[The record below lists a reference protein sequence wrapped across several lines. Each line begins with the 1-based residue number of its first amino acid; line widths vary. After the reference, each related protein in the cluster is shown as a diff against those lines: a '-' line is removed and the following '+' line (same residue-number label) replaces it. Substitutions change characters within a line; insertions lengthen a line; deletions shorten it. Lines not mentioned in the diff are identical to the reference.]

1 MSLQG
6 VYNMPSGVPFLRSLA
21 EGLMAEFGE
30 QLSDAL
36 ILLPTRRAVRGLTEL
51 FLQISQEQGQGVMLM
66 PRLNTLADIDPNEPP
81 FEPSDVAGLVPQA
94 IDGTQRRFEMAKI
107 VERFYRRASDMP
119 LDAAAALALADPLL
133 TILDDAASEET
144 RISDLAELSEIQA
157 FAAQHFQHAAELYK
171 IIQTYWPERL
181 RELDALEPK
190 ARQVEVLDKLTEQW
204 QESPP
209 NYPIIIAGS
218 TGTLGATARLMA
230 CVSHLPRGVIILPGL
245 DNSPERSW
253 ENVAEQHP
261 QNSLKNLL
269 GVFGLDRGD
278 VLTWPHITGIDPAR
292 TSKLAARRLLLAES
306 LVPVDNTADW
316 LERIATIRRNAPDTE
331 PFVDAMEGLSVLEA
345 ANDEDEALTI
355 ALLMRETLEEPGQ
368 TAALVT
374 PDQGLARRVKARLRR
389 WKVDVDISQ
398 GEPLEETPVGGF
410 LTAIVDL
417 LGDPESPVALAVLL
431 NHPLTHLGAEFG
443 AVKREWQSL
452 EKRLYRGVRPDMEE
466 IEKKDKSQLIARL
479 SSALMPLTD
488 LGENAS
494 VKEWAQK
501 LREVALDIA
510 SLEEGAEKCDGA
522 ARLRGASG
530 GREGDAVLQSL
541 IDFGHNLR
549 ETTPAGL
556 SRLLAVLM
564 RGKVVRPPFGT
575 HPRLSILGP
584 LEARML
590 SADRIILGGLNEGV
604 WPATPKVEPFLSRA
618 MRKSVGLSLPE
629 KRFGLSAHDFAELA
643 AHSNVVLT
651 RAKRS
656 GGSPMVA
663 SRWLWRLQTL
673 LRGALGETRADS
685 LLSAQDHYLR
695 LAEALD
701 NVTPDEIKN
710 AQIEPPKPAP
720 PVKDRWAFGKGR
732 RVSITQVKTWIRDP
746 YSIFAKHTLG
756 LKSLDPLDA
765 ALGAGDFGT
774 AIHDGLEQFLRVHKE
789 DWSKQTES
797 KLIEF
802 LKQAFIES
810 GYVDFE
816 IAKETKRFEAIAT
829 EFYIWLRERQ
839 TDGFD
844 AWAIESEAEHY
855 IKELDFTLSG
865 KADLIER
872 RPEGYGV
879 IDYKTGAPPSVKVVK
894 AGFDPQLP
902 LSAWL
907 LAQGGFKEVKKGQT
921 IQLGYVRIKG
931 SNNDFSHQV
940 LTSPEQKNGLSAE
953 EYAQDAIDVLGKLVR
968 AYDDPKTAY
977 YSQPRIQYTH
987 DYGDYDDLARR
998 GEWASLG
1005 GEGER

>member
-21 EGLMAEFGE
+21 EGLMTEFGE
-30 QLSDAL
+30 ELSDAL
-36 ILLPTRRAVRGLTEL
+36 ILLPTRRAVRGLTDL
-51 FLQISQEQGQGVMLM
+51 FLQHSREKGQGVMLM

-81 FEPSDVAGLVPQA
+81 FEPSDVAGLVPPA

-157 FAAQHFQHAAELYK
+157 FAAQHFQYAAELYK

-190 ARQVEVLDKLTEQW
+190 ARQVEVLDKLTGQW
-204 QESPP
+204 EANAP

-230 CVSHLPRGVIILPGL
+230 CVSRLPKGVIVLPGL

-253 ENVAEQHP
+253 DNVAEQHP

-269 GVFGLDRGD
+269 GEFGLDRGE
-278 VLTWPHITGIDPAR
+278 VSNWPHISGVEELQKP
-292 TSKLAARRLLLAES
+292 KLAARRLLLAES

-331 PFVDAMEGLSVLEA
+331 PFVDAMDGLSVLEA

-355 ALLMRETLEEPGQ
+355 ALLMRETLDAEGQ

-398 GEPLEETPVGGF
+398 GEPLEETRVGGF

-417 LGDPESPVALAVLL
+417 LADPDSPVALAVLM
-431 NHPLTHLGAEFG
+431 NHPLTHLGQDYGIAKG
-443 AVKREWQSL
+443 EWQRL
-452 EKRLYRGVRPDMEE
+452 EKRLYRGVRPNSVAVR
-466 IEKKDKSQLIARL
+466 EKDETQLVARVR
-479 SSALMPLTD
+479 SALGPLLE
-488 LGENAS
+488 LGENAAVES
-494 VKEWAQK
+494 WARK
-501 LREVALDIA
+501 LRDVAIEIA
-510 SLEEGAEKCDGA
+510 SSGEVDGA
-522 ARLRGASG
+522 TLLNEAIG
-530 GREGDAVLQSL
+530 GREGEAILQSL
-541 IDFGHNLR
+541 IDFGHNLPDI
-549 ETTPAGL
+549 TPSGM

-590 SADRIILGGLNEGV
+590 SADRIILGGLNEGI

-643 AHSNVVLT
+643 AHPNVILT

-673 LRGALGETRADS
+673 LRGALGQERAEE
-685 LLSAQDHYLR
+685 LLGAQDYYLQ
-695 LAEALD
+695 LAQALD
-701 NVTPDEIKN
+701 SVTPDEIKN
-710 AQIEPPKPAP
+710 SQIEQPKPAP
-720 PVKDRWAFGKGR
+720 PVEDRWAFAKGR

-746 YSIFAKHTLG
+746 YTIFAKHTLG
-756 LKSLDPLDA
+756 LKTLDPLDA
-765 ALGAGDFGT
+765 SLGAGDFGT
-774 AIHDGLEQFLRVHKE
+774 AIHDGLEQFLRAHKE
-789 DWSKQTES
+789 DWSAQGKA

-802 LKQAFIES
+802 FRHAFEQS
-810 GYVDFE
+810 GYADFE
-816 IAKETKRFEAIAT
+816 IAKEASRFEAVAT
-829 EFYIWLRERQ
+829 EFLNWLRERQ

-844 AWAIESEAEHY
+844 VWAIECEAKHY

-872 RPEGYGV
+872 RPDGYGV
-879 IDYKTGAPPSVKVVK
+879 IDYKTGAPPTVKVVK

-907 LAQGGFKEVKKGQT
+907 LSEGGFKGVDKGQT
-921 IQLGYVRIKG
+921 VQLGYVRIKG
-931 SNNDFSHQV
+931 SNDDFSYQT
-940 LTSPEQKNGLSAE
+940 LTAPENNKGLSAE
-953 EYAQDAIDVLGKLVR
+953 DYADEAIEVLEKLVR
-968 AYDDPKTAY
+968 AYDNPETIY
-977 YSQPRIQYTH
+977 YSQPRVQFTH
-987 DYGDYDDLARR
+987 DYGEFDDLARR
-998 GEWASLG
+998 SEWASLG
-1005 GEGER
+1005 RDYSA

>member
-6 VYNMPSGVPFLRSLA
+6 VYNMPSGVPFLQSLA
-21 EGLMAEFGE
+21 EGLMTEFGE
-30 QLSDAL
+30 DISQAL
-36 ILLPTRRAVRGLTEL
+36 ILLPTRRAVRGLTDL
-51 FLQISQEQGQGVMLM
+51 FLQHSQENGQGVMFM

-81 FEPSDVAGLVPQA
+81 FEPSDIAGLVPQA
-94 IDGTQRRFEMAKI
+94 IDATQRRFEMAKI
-107 VERFYRRASDMP
+107 VERFYRRSSDMP

-133 TILDDAASEET
+133 TILDDAAAEET
-144 RISDLAELSEIQA
+144 RISDLAELSDIQA

-181 RELDALEPK
+181 RELAALEPK
-190 ARQVEVLDKLTEQW
+190 ARQVKVLDKLTEQW
-204 QESPP
+204 QSSPP
-209 NYPIIIAGS
+209 DYPIIIAGS

-230 CVSHLPRGVIILPGL
+230 CVSHLPKGVIVLPGL
-245 DNSPERSW
+245 DNNPERSW

-261 QNSLKNLL
+261 QNSLKSLL
-269 GVFGLDRGD
+269 VEFELDRGD
-278 VLTWPHITGIDPAR
+278 VQNWPHIRGLDETLKP
-292 TSKLAARRLLLAES
+292 KLASRRLLLAES

-316 LERIATIRRNAPDTE
+316 LDRIETIRRNAPDTE
-331 PFVDAMEGLSVLEA
+331 PFVDAMEGLSVIEA

-355 ALLMRETLEEPGQ
+355 ALILRETLNAPGQ

-398 GEPLEETPVGGF
+398 GEPLEETRVGGF
-410 LTAIVDL
+410 LTSIVDL
-417 LGDPESPVALAVLL
+417 LSDPASPVALSVLL
-431 NHPLTHLGAEFG
+431 NHPLTYLGHDFG
-443 AVKREWQSL
+443 VVKSEWQRL
-452 EKRLYRGVRPDMEE
+452 EKRIYRGVRPDEATIQNKDEAKLVERVKSAISPLSAMGEFAPVE
-466 IEKKDKSQLIARL
+466 HWAEKLK
-479 SSALMPLTD
+479 
-488 LGENAS
+488 
-494 VKEWAQK
+494 
-501 LREVALDIA
+501 EVAIKIA
-510 SLEEGAEKCDGA
+510 SSEVGDGAE
-522 ARLRGASG
+522 RLNDSPG
-530 GREGDAVLQSL
+530 GREAENILQSL
-541 IDFGHNLR
+541 IDFGHNL
-549 ETTPAGL
+549 PDINPSGL
-556 SRLLAVLM
+556 SRLLAILM

-590 SADRIILGGLNEGV
+590 SADRIILGGLNEGI

-618 MRKSVGLSLPE
+618 MRQSVGLSLPE

-643 AHSNVVLT
+643 ANPNVILT

-673 LRGALGETRADS
+673 LRGALGKDRAEA
-685 LLSAQDHYLR
+685 LLGAQDHYLR

-701 NVTPDEIKN
+701 NVTPDEVKA
-710 AQIEPPKPAP
+710 AQIKQPKPAP

-765 ALGAGDFGT
+765 NLGAGDFGT
-774 AIHDGLEQFLRVHKE
+774 AIHDGLEQFLRAHKE
-789 DWSKQTES
+789 DWSVQGER

-802 LKQAFIES
+802 LEKAFAQS
-810 GYVDFE
+810 GYADFE
-816 IAKETKRFEAIAT
+816 ITKEVRRFRAIAT
-829 EFYIWLRERQ
+829 AFLDWLRERQ

-844 AWAIESEAEHY
+844 VWSIECEAEHY
-855 IKELDFTLSG
+855 IEDLDFTLSG

-872 RPEGYGV
+872 RPDGYGV

-907 LAQGGFKEVKKGQT
+907 LAQGGFKNVAKGQT
-921 IQLGYVRIKG
+921 VQLGYVRIKG
-931 SNNDFSHQV
+931 SNDDFSYQT
-940 LTSPEQKNGLSAE
+940 LTSPENSKGLSAE
-953 EYAQDAIDVLGKLVR
+953 DYANEAIEVLDHLVR
-968 AYDDPKTAY
+968 AYDTESTIY
-977 YSQPRIQYTH
+977 YSQPRVQFTH
-987 DYGDYDDLARR
+987 DYGEFDDLARR

-1005 GEGER
+1005 RDYNA